1 MVQLDEVLGKNAI
14 FAPALS
20 PLAALRQP
28 PDRDQDEQIA
38 VKQR

>member
-1 MVQLDEVLGKNAI
+1 MAQLDEILGRNAI

-28 PDRDQDEQIA
+28 SDQDQDEQIT